1 MNLHRLM
8 QMHASDE
15 KIAMLT
21 AYDSTFA
28 ALADKAGVDSLLIGD
43 SLGMVCQGQSST
55 LGVTLEEIAYHTR
68 CVVKGVQSA
77 QNNAWIIAD
86 LPFGTYQSSKEQA
99 MQSAAQLLQA
109 GAHMVKLEGGGW
121 TNELVQFLTE
131 RGVLVCAHLGLTPQT
146 VYALGGYKVQ
156 GKEEHAAQTLMSH
169 AKELEQAG
177 AQMLVLEMVPKDLAQ
192 KVTQALKHCATIGIG
207 AGNGTSGQVL
217 VMHDMLGAGMGKIPK
232 FVRNFLTG
240 QDSVEEAMRAYVKA
254 VKDQTFPDNSLH
266 AW

>member
-8 QMHASDE
+8 QMHASEE

-21 AYDSTFA
+21 AYDATFA
-28 ALADKAGVDSLLIGD
+28 ALADRSGVDSLLIGD
-43 SLGMVCQGQSST
+43 SLGMVSQGQSST
-55 LGVTLEEIAYHTR
+55 LGVTLEEMAYHTQ

-86 LPFGTYQSSKEQA
+86 LPFGSYQSSKEQA
-99 MQSAAQLLQA
+99 MQSAARLLQV

-121 TNELVQFLTE
+121 TNEVVRFLTE
-131 RGVLVCAHLGLTPQT
+131 RGVLVCGHLGLTPQT

-156 GKEEHAAQTLMSH
+156 AREEQAAKTLLKQ
-169 AKELEQAG
+169 AQELEQAG
-177 AQMLVLEMVPKDLAQ
+177 AHLLVLEMVPKDLA
-192 KVTQALKHCATIGIG
+192 KEVTQTLKQCATIGIG
-207 AGNGTSGQVL
+207 AGNVTSGQVL
-217 VMHDMLGAGMGKIPK
+217 VMHDMLGAGLGKIPK
-232 FVRNFLTG
+232 FVRNFLKDEVG
-240 QDSVEEAMRAYVKA
+240 IEEAMRAYVKA